1 MKTSVP
7 HSRRIGD
14 IVAQI
19 PEYARAVVHG
29 DTEVLVTGI
38 SQDSRLVQRGDLFC
52 CIRGEKFDGHAYAKD
67 AVSRGAVAI
76 ITEEVLIDLPD
87 SVVQVTVATV
97 RDVIGICASEIY
109 DNPSHVLKIIGVT
122 GTNGKT
128 STVSIIGDLLS
139 SLGAQ
144 ITTFGT
150 LTGERTTPEAIDLQ
164 KALAECVAQDIT
176 HVVMEVSSHALD
188 LGRVKGTSFAAVVFT
203 NLGND
208 HLDFHGSQENYFAAK
223 KKLFHSEYSSLAI
236 INRDDRHGVKILEST
251 DLRSV
256 SYGCEDAQDVVVM
269 ANSTN
274 FEWKNET
281 IRVRIGGAFTV
292 FNVLAA
298 VTVVESLG
306 YSPSEIA
313 MACEDVRPVRGR
325 FELVPGVKDFHVVVD
340 YAHTPEGLREVL
352 KTARALTRNDLSVVF
367 GCGGDRDR
375 SKRPLMGQIAG
386 ALADSVYITS
396 DNPRSENP
404 QTIIDEIFTGVS
416 QPRGSVITIVDR
428 REAISVALHHAKS
441 GDVVVIAGKGHETT
455 QEIDGTTM
463 PFDDVVAAA
472 EVIREIQEVVS

>member
-1 MKTSVP
+1 MNTSVSR
-7 HSRRIGD
+7 SRRIRD
-14 IVAQI
+14 LVVRL
-19 PEYARAVVHG
+19 PEDAKAVVHG
-29 DTEVLVTGI
+29 DAEVFVTGI
-38 SQDSRLVQRGDLFC
+38 SQDSRAVQRGDLFC
-52 CIRGEKFDGHAYAKD
+52 CVRGEKFDGHAYAKD

-76 ITEEVLIDLPD
+76 ICEEVLVGVPEH
-87 SVVQVTVATV
+87 VVQLTVTSV
-97 RDVIGICASEIY
+97 RDVIGVCASEIY
-109 DNPSHVLKIIGVT
+109 DNPSHALKIIGVT

-139 SLGAQ
+139 SLGSQAAV
-144 ITTFGT
+144 FGT

-164 KALAECVAQDIT
+164 RALAECVDQNVT

-188 LGRVKGTSFAAVVFT
+188 FGRVKGTSFAAVVFT

-208 HLDFHGSQENYFAAK
+208 HLDFHGSQENYFTAK

-236 INRDDRHGVKILEST
+236 INRDDPYGVRILDDT
-251 DLRSV
+251 DLNSL
-256 SYGCEDAQDVVVM
+256 SFGCEDAQDVVVM

-281 IRVRIGGAFTV
+281 IRVPIGGAFTV
-292 FNVLAA
+292 LNVLAA
-298 VTVVESLG
+298 VTAVESLG

-313 MACEDVRPVRGR
+313 LACENVRPVRGR
-325 FELVPGVKDFHVVVD
+325 FELVPGVNDFHVVVD
-340 YAHTPEGLREVL
+340 YAHTPEGLSEVL
-352 KTARALTRNDLSVVF
+352 KTARALTDNDLVVVF

-386 ALADSVYITS
+386 ALADMVYITS

-416 QPRGSVITIVDR
+416 QPRGSVTTIIDR
-428 REAISVALHHAKS
+428 REAISVALHHAQR

-455 QEIDGTTM
+455 QEIDGTTL
-463 PFDDVVAAA
+463 PFDDVAVAA
-472 EVIREIQEVVS
+472 EVIREIQEVAS

>member
-1 MKTSVP
+1 
-7 HSRRIGD
+7 
-14 IVAQI
+14 
-19 PEYARAVVHG
+19 
-29 DTEVLVTGI
+29 
-38 SQDSRLVQRGDLFC
+38 
-52 CIRGEKFDGHAYAKD
+52 
-67 AVSRGAVAI
+67 
-76 ITEEVLIDLPD
+76 
-87 SVVQVTVATV
+87 
-97 RDVIGICASEIY
+97 
-109 DNPSHVLKIIGVT
+109 
-122 GTNGKT
+122 
-128 STVSIIGDLLS
+128 
-139 SLGAQ
+139 
-144 ITTFGT
+144 
-150 LTGERTTPEAIDLQ
+150 
-164 KALAECVAQDIT
+164 
-176 HVVMEVSSHALD
+176 
-188 LGRVKGTSFAAVVFT
+188 
-203 NLGND
+203 
-208 HLDFHGSQENYFAAK
+208 
-223 KKLFHSEYSSLAI
+223 
-236 INRDDRHGVKILEST
+236 
-251 DLRSV
+251 
-256 SYGCEDAQDVVVM
+256 
-269 ANSTN
+269 
-274 FEWKNET
+274 
-281 IRVRIGGAFTV
+281 
-292 FNVLAA
+292 
-298 VTVVESLG
+298 
-306 YSPSEIA
+306 